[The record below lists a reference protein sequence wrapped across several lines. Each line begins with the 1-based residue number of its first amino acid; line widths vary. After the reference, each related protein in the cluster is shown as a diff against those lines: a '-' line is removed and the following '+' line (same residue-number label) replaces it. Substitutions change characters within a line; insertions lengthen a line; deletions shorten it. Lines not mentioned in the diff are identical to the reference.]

1 MAGKIP
7 PTPKPLP
14 TNYVGNEEEEEEEE
28 WRRVLQHVVFAT
40 IVNTN

>member
-14 TNYVGNEEEEEEEE
+14 TNYVGNEEEEEE